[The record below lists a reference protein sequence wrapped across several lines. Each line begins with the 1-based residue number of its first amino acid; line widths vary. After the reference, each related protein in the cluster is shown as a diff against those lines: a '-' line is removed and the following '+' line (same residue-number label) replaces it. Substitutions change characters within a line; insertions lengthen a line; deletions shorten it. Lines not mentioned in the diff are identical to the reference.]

1 MLGVERG
8 TVRGEGWE
16 MDHIRFGAG
25 GRVLVILPGLGD
37 SLRTVRETAL
47 PLAAACR
54 AYGRERKVYLFS
66 RRRGLEPGAT
76 IRGMAEDQAEAMK
89 KLGLWGADVLG
100 ISQGGMVAQYLA
112 AEAPELVRRLVLV
125 VTAGWANETVQETVG
140 RWLLLAERGD
150 YRRLMRDTAER
161 SYSQR
166 YLRRYRLL
174 LPLLGTIG
182 RPRSYQRFLIQARA
196 CLGHDARGALGRIGC
211 PALVVGGGRDQ
222 VVGAEAAGVLAEH
235 LSQSRLWIYPEL
247 GHGLYEEAADLP
259 ARVLAFLSQ

>member
-37 SLRTVRETAL
+37 GLRTVRETAL

-54 AYGRERKVYLFS
+54 EYGRERK
-66 RRRGLEPGAT
+66 
-76 IRGMAEDQAEAMK
+76 EAMK

-100 ISQGGMVAQYLA
+100 ISQGGMVAQHLA

-166 YLRRYRLL
+166 YSRRYRLL

>member
-1 MLGVERG
+1 ML
-8 TVRGEGWE
+8 
-16 MDHIRFGAG
+16 
-25 GRVLVILPGLGD
+25 ILPGLGD
-37 SLRTVRETAL
+37 GLRTVRETAL

-54 AYGRERKVYLFS
+54 EYGRERKVYLFS

-150 YRRLMRDTAER
+150 YRRLMRDTA
-161 SYSQR
+161 
-166 YLRRYRLL
+166 
-174 LPLLGTIG
+174 
-182 RPRSYQRFLIQARA
+182 
-196 CLGHDARGALGRIGC
+196 
-211 PALVVGGGRDQ
+211 
-222 VVGAEAAGVLAEH
+222 
-235 LSQSRLWIYPEL
+235 
-247 GHGLYEEAADLP
+247 
-259 ARVLAFLSQ
+259 

>member
-1 MLGVERG
+1 MLTWNVTYHCKSGQ
-8 TVRGEGWE
+8 
-16 MDHIRFGAG
+16 
-25 GRVLVILPGLGD
+25 
-37 SLRTVRETAL
+37 REAFYQAL
-47 PLAAACR
+47 C
-54 AYGRERKVYLFS
+54 
-66 RRRGLEPGAT
+66 
-76 IRGMAEDQAEAMK
+76 D
-89 KLGLWGADVLG
+89 LG
-100 ISQGGMVAQYLA
+100 IRANSLKEEGNLKYDYFLA

-140 RWLLLAERGD
+140 RWLLLAEHGD
-150 YRRLMRDTAER
+150 HRRLTRDTAER

-196 CLGHDARGALGRIGC
+196 CLGHDARGAL
-211 PALVVGGGRDQ
+211 
-222 VVGAEAAGVLAEH
+222 AEH

>member
-37 SLRTVRETAL
+37 GLRTVRETAL

-54 AYGRERKVYLFS
+54 EYGRERKVYLFS

-100 ISQGGMVAQYLA
+100 ISQGGMVAQHLA

-196 CLGHDARGALGRIGC
+196 CLGHDARGALGRSGRGAGRALEPK
-211 PALVVGGGRDQ
+211 PAVDLSRAGTWTLRGGRRPPS
-222 VVGAEAAGVLAEH
+222 AGTGIFVPVN
-235 LSQSRLWIYPEL
+235 RKYVP
-247 GHGLYEEAADLP
+247 
-259 ARVLAFLSQ
+259 FLLTK

>member
-1 MLGVERG
+1 M
-8 TVRGEGWE
+8 
-16 MDHIRFGAG
+16 
-25 GRVLVILPGLGD
+25 
-37 SLRTVRETAL
+37 
-47 PLAAACR
+47 
-54 AYGRERKVYLFS
+54 
-66 RRRGLEPGAT
+66 
-76 IRGMAEDQAEAMK
+76 
-89 KLGLWGADVLG
+89 
-100 ISQGGMVAQYLA
+100 A

-125 VTAGWANETVQETVG
+125 ATAGWANETVQETVG

-150 YRRLMRDTAER
+150 HRRLMRDTAER

-174 LPLLGTIG
+174 LPLLGTFG

>member
-1 MLGVERG
+1 
-8 TVRGEGWE
+8 
-16 MDHIRFGAG
+16 
-25 GRVLVILPGLGD
+25 
-37 SLRTVRETAL
+37 
-47 PLAAACR
+47 
-54 AYGRERKVYLFS
+54 
-66 RRRGLEPGAT
+66 
-76 IRGMAEDQAEAMK
+76 MK

>member
-54 AYGRERKVYLFS
+54 EYGRERKVYLFS

-100 ISQGGMVAQYLA
+100 ISQGGMVAQHLA
-112 AEAPELVRRLVLV
+112 AEAPGVVRRLVLV
-125 VTAGWANETVQETVG
+125 ATAGWANETVQETVG
-140 RWLLLAERGD
+140 RW
-150 YRRLMRDTAER
+150 
-161 SYSQR
+161 
-166 YLRRYRLL
+166 LL

>member
-37 SLRTVRETAL
+37 GLRTVRETAL

-54 AYGRERKVYLFS
+54 EYGRERKVYLFS

-100 ISQGGMVAQYLA
+100 ISQGGMVAQHLA
-112 AEAPELVRRLVLV
+112 AEAPED
-125 VTAGWANETVQETVG
+125 
-140 RWLLLAERGD
+140 LLLVESW
-150 YRRLMRDTAER
+150 T
-161 SYSQR
+161 
-166 YLRRYRLL
+166 
-174 LPLLGTIG
+174 T
-182 RPRSYQRFLIQARA
+182 
-196 CLGHDARGALGRIGC
+196 
-211 PALVVGGGRDQ
+211 
-222 VVGAEAAGVLAEH
+222 
-235 LSQSRLWIYPEL
+235 PEL
-247 GHGLYEEAADLP
+247 QQAHCQTEIFGRLQELKAQYCDS
-259 ARVLAFLSQ
+259 VQIDKFND

>member
-37 SLRTVRETAL
+37 GLRTVRETAL

-54 AYGRERKVYLFS
+54 EYGRERKVYLFS

-100 ISQGGMVAQYLA
+100 ISQGGMVAQHLA

-125 VTAGWANETVQETVG
+125 ATAGWANETVQETVG

-196 CLGHDARGALGRIGC
+196 CLGHDARGSS
-211 PALVVGGGRDQ
+211 GGGSGGR
-222 VVGAEAAGVLAEH
+222 GAGRALEPKPAVDLSRAGTWTLRGGRRPPSAGTGIFVPVN
-235 LSQSRLWIYPEL
+235 RKYVP
-247 GHGLYEEAADLP
+247 
-259 ARVLAFLSQ
+259 FLLTK

>member
-1 MLGVERG
+1 
-8 TVRGEGWE
+8 
-16 MDHIRFGAG
+16 
-25 GRVLVILPGLGD
+25 
-37 SLRTVRETAL
+37 
-47 PLAAACR
+47 
-54 AYGRERKVYLFS
+54 
-66 RRRGLEPGAT
+66 
-76 IRGMAEDQAEAMK
+76 MAEDQAEAMK

-100 ISQGGMVAQYLA
+100 ISQGGMVAQHLA

-125 VTAGWANETVQETVG
+125 ATAGWANETVQETVG

-150 YRRLMRDTAER
+150 HRRLMRDTAER

-211 PALVVGGGRDQ
+211 PALVVGGGRVKWWGQ
-222 VVGAEAAGVLAEH
+222 RRPGCW
-235 LSQSRLWIYPEL
+235 QST
-247 GHGLYEEAADLP
+247 
-259 ARVLAFLSQ
+259 

>member
-25 GRVLVILPGLGD
+25 GRVLVIRPGLGD
-37 SLRTVRETAL
+37 GLRTVRETAL

-54 AYGRERKVYLFS
+54 EYGRERKVYLFS

-100 ISQGGMVAQYLA
+100 ISQGGMVAQHLA

-125 VTAGWANETVQETVG
+125 ATAGWANETVQETVG
-140 RWLLLAERGD
+140 RWLLLAEHGD
-150 YRRLMRDTAER
+150 HRRLTRDTAER

-196 CLGHDARGALGRIGC
+196 CLGHDARGAL
-211 PALVVGGGRDQ
+211 
-222 VVGAEAAGVLAEH
+222 AEH

>member
-1 MLGVERG
+1 MLTWNVTYHCKSGQ
-8 TVRGEGWE
+8 
-16 MDHIRFGAG
+16 
-25 GRVLVILPGLGD
+25 
-37 SLRTVRETAL
+37 REAFYQAL
-47 PLAAACR
+47 C
-54 AYGRERKVYLFS
+54 
-66 RRRGLEPGAT
+66 
-76 IRGMAEDQAEAMK
+76 D
-89 KLGLWGADVLG
+89 LG
-100 ISQGGMVAQYLA
+100 IRANSLKEEGNLKYDYFLA

-150 YRRLMRDTAER
+150 HRRLMRDTAER

>member
-37 SLRTVRETAL
+37 GLRTVRETAL

-54 AYGRERKVYLFS
+54 EYGRERKVYLFS

-100 ISQGGMVAQYLA
+100 ISQGGMV
-112 AEAPELVRRLVLV
+112 

-166 YLRRYRLL
+166 YLRRYRL